1 MATELFDQDWQ
12 YALNTIYRINSAT
25 EVRDMQRDAL
35 ECIRLSIPFSQG
47 MFHIYKREEGQAVLL
62 DKPMVVGEEPRYF
75 EEFNEK
81 YAHDAFFAKGAL
93 ALRTEV
99 TRDTDQLPDELRM
112 QTPWYK
118 EIYAKQGI
126 HYALRSMLS
135 FERELIGSIDL
146 FRPKGDGDFSD
157 KDVKLLT
164 VLSPHITQKLAFM
177 TGLVKQR
184 PADKGNLAKK
194 LVALYGLTPREC
206 EVVDAIIEG
215 MNGNEISNELCISK
229 STLKKHVH
237 NAYRKIDVKNRR
249 ELYSMIS
256 SLDV

>member
-1 MATELFDQDWQ
+1 MATELFDQDWR
-12 YALNTIYRINSAT
+12 YALNAIYRINAAT
-25 EVRDMQRDAL
+25 EIGDMQRSAL
-35 ECIRLSIPFSQG
+35 ECIRLSIPYSQG
-47 MFHIYKREEGQAVLL
+47 MFHIYKREDGKTVLL
-62 DKPMVVGEEPRYF
+62 DTPVVVGDEPRYF
-75 EEFNEK
+75 NEFNEK

-93 ALRTEV
+93 ALRSEV

-112 QTPWYK
+112 QTPWYQ

-126 HYALRSMLS
+126 HYALRSVLS

-157 KDVKLLT
+157 KDVKLLQ

-177 TGLVKQR
+177 IGIVKQQ
-184 PADKGNLAKK
+184 PADKGSLVKK

-215 MNGNEISNELCISK
+215 LSGNEISDELCISK

-237 NAYRKIDVKNRR
+237 NAYRKINVSNRR
-249 ELYSMIS
+249 ELYSVID
-256 SLDV
+256 SLDA